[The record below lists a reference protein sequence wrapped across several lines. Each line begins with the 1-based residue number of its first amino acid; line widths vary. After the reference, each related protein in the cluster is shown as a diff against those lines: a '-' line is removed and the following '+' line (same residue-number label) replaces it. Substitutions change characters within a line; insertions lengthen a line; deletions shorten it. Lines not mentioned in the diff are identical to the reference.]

1 MNKNQIKP
9 ILEAAILAADKP
21 LKVSQMKKLFEN
33 SGHIPDIEHLREAL
47 DELVHDCKDRGVE
60 LKEIA
65 GGYRY
70 TVRLEYAEHVAALW
84 EERPPK
90 YSHALLETLALIAYR
105 QPVTRAD
112 IENVR
117 GVSVSSYIIKTL
129 SERGWVKV
137 IGHKEVPGR
146 PALYATTNE
155 LLDYFNLKSLNELP
169 TLKEIA
175 DLDKINPELE
185 LIEVN
190 LPVEKQQSEHGDTD
204 TAESLDADIASN
216 PNEQVEIVT
225 QDPAKLVK
233 H

>member
-1 MNKNQIKP
+1 MNKRQLKP

-21 LKVSQMKKLFEN
+21 LRVSQMKKLFEN
-33 SGHIPDIEHLREAL
+33 SGDIPDTTHLREAL
-47 DELVHDCKDRGVE
+47 DELQQDCRGRGVE

-65 GGYRY
+65 SGYRY
-70 TVRLEYAEHVAALW
+70 TVRLEYAEHVSALW

-129 SERGWVKV
+129 SERGWIKV

-175 DLDKINPELE
+175 DLDAINPELE
-185 LIEVN
+185 L
-190 LPVEKQQSEHGDTD
+190 
-204 TAESLDADIASN
+204 
-216 PNEQVEIVT
+216 VEISLASEKKSSELAEV
-225 QDPAKLVK
+225 AVNMSEEAAEAIK

>member
-1 MNKNQIKP
+1 MNTKQLKP

-21 LKVSQMKKLFEN
+21 LQITQMKKLFEN
-33 SGHIPDIEHLREAL
+33 GGYIPEVADLRKAL
-47 DELVHDCKDRGVE
+47 DELEHDCNGRGVE
-60 LKEIA
+60 LKKIA
-65 GGYRY
+65 SGYRY
-70 TVRLEYAEHVAALW
+70 TVRLEYAEHVSALW

-90 YSHALLETLALIAYR
+90 YSQALLETLALIAYR

-117 GVSVSSYIIKTL
+117 GVSVSSYIIRTL

-175 DLDKINPELE
+175 DLDEINPELE
-185 LIEVN
+185 LVKSSLADTEKLSEPAAIAVS
-190 LPVEKQQSEHGDTD
+190 LPE
-204 TAESLDADIASN
+204 
-216 PNEQVEIVT
+216 EI
-225 QDPAKLVK
+225 K